1 MNASELPASEA
12 TAGTSTVVVDPA
24 VDIEPEEVER
34 CPTCQHPQADHD
46 ALSARFCAATAASG
60 LARGCICR

>member
-1 MNASELPASEA
+1 
-12 TAGTSTVVVDPA
+12 VVVDPA